1 VADGKRVGVI
11 AIDPTSPFNYGSLL
25 GDRVRMGEHA
35 TNEQV
40 YIRSLATRGAL
51 GGLSAKSIEIV
62 DVMKASNFDVI
73 VVETVGVGQSEIEI
87 VGLADITVLVLV
99 PESGD
104 EIQVLKSG
112 IMEIADIFVVNK
124 SDRPGAAGFAKN
136 ITQLLHQ
143 KKEGHQVVITTIAT
157 EGKGVEQLKNKLL
170 DLGAWT
176 QNKKQFLMA
185 EKAFQL
191 IQRKRMKD
199 INKQVLF
206 EKVGTAMK
214 DKQFNL
220 YRFVEKLV

>member
-1 VADGKRVGVI
+1 
-11 AIDPTSPFNYGSLL
+11 
-25 GDRVRMGEHA
+25 
-35 TNEQV
+35 
-40 YIRSLATRGAL
+40 
-51 GGLSAKSIEIV
+51 LSAKSIEIV